1 MQELMASHV
10 YLVYLIWLIG
20 QNQMDEGN
28 KPDEP
33 GQPVPPVPL
42 NYLANKVFLIS
53 ISDRYYCTELIC
65 RPPGVGGAVSGAGGD
80 VTGGSTGAVVTVN
93 VTGTVS
99 EEAPVAVIV
108 TVAL

>member
-1 MQELMASHV
+1 MASLV
-10 YLVYLIWLIG
+10 YLVYLICLIG
-20 QNQMDEGN
+20 HNKLDERN

-33 GQPVPPVPL
+33 DQPVSPVPL
-42 NYLANKVFLIS
+42 NYLASKVVLVS
-53 ISDRYYCTELIC
+53 ISDRFYCTELIC

-80 VTGGSTGAVVTVN
+80 VTGGGTGAVVTVN